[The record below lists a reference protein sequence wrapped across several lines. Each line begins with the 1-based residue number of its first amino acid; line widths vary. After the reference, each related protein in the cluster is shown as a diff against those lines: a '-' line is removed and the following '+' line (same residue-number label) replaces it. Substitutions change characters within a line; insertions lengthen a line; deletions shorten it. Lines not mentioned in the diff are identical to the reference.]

1 MTDTI
6 SDMLARIRNA
16 LSARISVVEFPHSKL
31 KESISRVL
39 RREGYVSKVVVEGLL
54 SKKVIKLGLKY
65 EGADSAI
72 QGLKRISKPGIRRYV
87 GVAKIPNV
95 KSGLGISIMSTPEGV
110 MSSGEARKRNLGGE
124 LLCVI
129 W

>member
-1 MTDTI
+1 
-6 SDMLARIRNA
+6 
-16 LSARISVVEFPHSKL
+16 VVEFPHSKL

-110 MSSGEARKRNLGGE
+110 MSSGEARKKNLGGE